1 LANVPP
7 SKVDFLEAGS
17 AGPVVMLVHSSV
29 SGARQWRRLMDD
41 LKDRFRVR
49 AVNLFG
55 YGKTPQWPA
64 ETTQS
69 LDDQARLVEAALPA
83 NADPIYL
90 VGHSFGGSV
99 AMKAAARLA
108 GRVTKLVLL
117 ETNPFYLLSQ
127 SGRLDAFAE
136 AMDLRNCVK
145 KFGALG
151 EWATAAEKFGDYWG
165 GAGTWQDM
173 PSERRV
179 AFAEALKP
187 NFFEWDAVMNETTS
201 AEQWAILLPTATLLV
216 CDPNTVLPIREIMAV
231 LRGSCPG
238 WAYKEVTGGGH
249 MAPLTRPDLIN
260 PIVGSFLDASLTQVP
275 SGRSSNF

>member
-1 LANVPP
+1 MANVPL

-99 AMKAAARLA
+99 AMKAAAQLA

-117 ETNPFYLLSQ
+117 ETNPFYLLAQ

-136 AMDLRNCVK
+136 AMDFSGKSIVRVS
-145 KFGALG
+145 GAL
-151 EWATAAEKFGDYWG
+151 
-165 GAGTWQDM
+165 
-173 PSERRV
+173 
-179 AFAEALKP
+179 
-187 NFFEWDAVMNETTS
+187 N
-201 AEQWAILLPTATLLV
+201 
-216 CDPNTVLPIREIMAV
+216 C
-231 LRGSCPG
+231 
-238 WAYKEVTGGGH
+238 
-249 MAPLTRPDLIN
+249 
-260 PIVGSFLDASLTQVP
+260 
-275 SGRSSNF
+275 